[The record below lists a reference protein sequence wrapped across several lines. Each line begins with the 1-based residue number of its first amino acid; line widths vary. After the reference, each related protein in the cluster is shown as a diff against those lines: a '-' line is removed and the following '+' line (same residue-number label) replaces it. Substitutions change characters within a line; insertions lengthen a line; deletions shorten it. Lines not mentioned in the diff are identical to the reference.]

1 MLQQPDH
8 LHFLA
13 ERRYKKSPA
22 FWARDYSW
30 KRVYSAFSSTGVV
43 EVKGEVNAASEPPET
58 PISLSKESISGACV
72 R

>member
-1 MLQQPDH
+1 QCFPRGNFAFPERSRKTLQRPEH
-8 LHFLA
+8 LHLLA

-43 EVKGEVNAASEPPET
+43 EVKGEVNAA
-58 PISLSKESISGACV
+58 
-72 R
+72 